1 VCISITVATTM
12 TLTARDDYDESE
24 PQFHGLMASLNLPP
38 FASYRNDFENLS
50 YHQMEAIKQQIEGQL
65 SVLFEVLKSKYN
77 VEMDTP
83 LVTQD
88 GFPRNDI
95 DIVGI
100 RLIRIRILRL
110 RNDNKRLLQ
119 LLEERLI
126 QQFSGATSAP
136 GEQAGRSGSGS
147 GPVYTVPFA
156 VVKQVVVGGPAHEA
170 GLREG
175 DRIVLFDNDIHAG
188 NNDKLAALA
197 PRVQG
202 KLNQK
207 IPVEVLRGTGKLVLD
222 LVPAKWTG
230 QGVLGCRLVP
240 Q

>member
-1 VCISITVATTM
+1 M
-12 TLTARDDYDESE
+12 TLTANDDYDESE

-38 FASYRNDFENLS
+38 FASYRTDFENLS
-50 YHQMEAIKQQIEGQL
+50 YDQMVGIKQQIEGQL

-83 LVTQD
+83 LVTSD

-110 RNDNKRLLQ
+110 RNDNKKLLQ

-126 QQFSGATSAP
+126 HQFSSTTAQPEDQTG
-136 GEQAGRSGSGS
+136 QSGSGQVGS

-175 DRIVLFDNDIHAG
+175 DKIVLFDSDIHAG
-188 NNDKLAALA
+188 NNNKLLALG

-207 IPVEVLRGTGKLVLD
+207 ISIQVLRGSGKLVLD
-222 LVPAKWTG
+222 LVPAKWSG

-240 Q
+240 L